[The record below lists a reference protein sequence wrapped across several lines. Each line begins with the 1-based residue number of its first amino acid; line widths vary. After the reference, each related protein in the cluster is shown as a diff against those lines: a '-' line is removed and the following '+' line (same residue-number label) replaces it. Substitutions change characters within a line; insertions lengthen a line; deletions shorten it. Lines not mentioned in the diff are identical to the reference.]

1 MSAFTHRF
9 SITQDHRAGWFVPVF
24 PVQCDPE
31 PCKSSFILFSVTILR
46 LLERNLTLLCC
57 HGWILKLPRIID
69 LTDISLR
76 FIAVPVFASVLFG
89 VCSRNDF

>member
-31 PCKSSFILFSVTILR
+31 QIQFYIVLCNNSQIIREKSDSLMLSWVDSEASQDHR
-46 LLERNLTLLCC
+46 S
-57 HGWILKLPRIID
+57 
-69 LTDISLR
+69 DISLC